1 MDLLAI
7 NPGLIFWTAV
17 TFVILLLLLKRFVWG
32 PILDAVDRREQS
44 LKIMFDNAEQSR
56 KEAQELLERYEGQL
70 AQARKDVNKIIEE
83 GKSKAG
89 KSTDEIIA
97 KARTEAGD
105 LLERAKVEI
114 SRERDTAAAEIRE
127 HVVKISLKAAERLIQ
142 KTLQERDHR
151 QFIEQA
157 ISEIDTKAQ

>member
-17 TFVILLLLLKRFVWG
+17 TFVILLLLLRKFVWG

-44 LKIMFDNAEQSR
+44 LKIMFDNAEQAK

-70 AQARKDVNKIIEE
+70 AQAREEVNKIIEE

-97 KARTEAGD
+97 KARTEATD

-114 SRERDTAAAEIRE
+114 IRERDTAAAEIRE

>member
-17 TFVILLLLLKRFVWG
+17 TFLILLLLLKRFVWG

-56 KEAQELLERYEGQL
+56 KEAQELLERYERKL

-89 KSTDEIIA
+89 ESADEIIA
-97 KARTEAGD
+97 KARTEAAD

-114 SRERDTAAAEIRE
+114 GRERDTAAAEIRE

>member
-44 LKIMFDNAEQSR
+44 LKIMSDNAEQSR
-56 KEAQELLERYEGQL
+56 KEAQELLERYERKL

-157 ISEIDTKAQ
+157 ISEIDAKAQ

>member
-44 LKIMFDNAEQSR
+44 LKIMSDNAEQSR
-56 KEAQELLERYEGQL
+56 KEAQELLERYERKL

>member
-1 MDLLAI
+1 MELLAI

-44 LKIMFDNAEQSR
+44 LKMMFDNAEQSR
-56 KEAQELLERYEGQL
+56 KEAQELLERYEKQL
-70 AQARKDVNKIIEE
+70 GKAREEVNKIIEE

-89 KSTDEIIA
+89 KSADEIIA
-97 KARTEAGD
+97 KARSEAFD
-105 LLERAKVEI
+105 ILENAKVEI
-114 SRERDTAAAEIRE
+114 GRERDRAAAEIRQQ
-127 HVVKISLKAAERLIQ
+127 VVTISLKAAERLIQ

-157 ISEIDTKAQ
+157 ITEIDTKIQ